1 MRSNNKRSEI
11 LQAALQVVEES
22 GANHLTID
30 RVAERAGFSKGGV
43 LYHFKSKKD
52 LLRGMLDNLIEN
64 SIQRIEAR
72 RTNGNSLEALL
83 HEENQ
88 MTDAERR
95 ASLALVAAAAE
106 APELLEPARQYINQ
120 VLKQIASES
129 KDPEQALILFLANEG
144 LRFLNIFEIN
154 PMNSTQAKEVSK
166 KLRQKAKET

>member
-1 MRSNNKRSEI
+1 
-11 LQAALQVVEES
+11 
-22 GANHLTID
+22 
-30 RVAERAGFSKGGV
+30 
-43 LYHFKSKKD
+43 
-52 LLRGMLDNLIEN
+52 
-64 SIQRIEAR
+64 
-72 RTNGNSLEALL
+72 
-83 HEENQ
+83 

-106 APELLEPARQYINQ
+106 APELLEPAREYINQ

-154 PMNSTQAKEVSK
+154 PLNSTQAKEVSK

>member
-30 RVAERAGFSKGGV
+30 AVADRAGFSKGGV

-52 LLRGMLDNLIEN
+52 LLRGMLDNLIDN
-64 SIQRIEAR
+64 SIQRIESR
-72 RTNGNSLEALL
+72 RANSNSLEALL

-106 APELLEPARQYINQ
+106 APELLEPARDYIDQ
-120 VLKQIASES
+120 VLNQIASES
-129 KDPEQALILFLANEG
+129 KDPDLALILFLANEG

>member
-11 LQAALQVVEES
+11 LEAALKVVEES

-30 RVAERAGFSKGGV
+30 RVADRAGFSKGGV

-52 LLRGMLDNLIEN
+52 LLRGMLDNLIDT
-64 SIQRIEAR
+64 SIQRTESR

-95 ASLALVAAAAE
+95 ASLAIVAAAAE
-106 APELLEPARQYINQ
+106 APELLEPAKNYVRQLLKRIN
-120 VLKQIASES
+120 SES
-129 KDPEQALILFLANEG
+129 KDPELAMMLFLAHEG
-144 LRFLNIFEIN
+144 LRFLNIFELN
-154 PMNSTQAKEVSK
+154 PMTSAQAKEVSK